1 MYHNDTITALA
12 TPIGA
17 GALHIIRVSGADAI
31 EQVAK
36 IFKPKKKLLS
46 ASSHSAVYGKI
57 VADGK
62 LLDEVLCTVFHNP
75 HSFTGENSVE
85 LSCHG
90 SMFVANSIIEELL
103 KHTRLANPGEF
114 TLRAYLNNK
123 LDLTQAEAVNDI
135 IQAKTKKSQ
144 QLALNQLE
152 GKLYKRIAK
161 LLEKLSHYRIQ
172 LELEID
178 FLDDDV
184 PDINLEELHQELLLF
199 KADLEKLVISGEQ
212 GRIIR
217 EGLKI
222 SLIGKPNVGKSSL
235 FNKLLES
242 ERAIVTPIPGT
253 TRDYLEEVISLDGY
267 LVRIFDTAGI
277 RETSDTI
284 EKLGIKRSK
293 EIIDGSDFVLYIT
306 DSTDSTEEYNN
317 FVADIPAHK
326 LLKVLN
332 KVDIIPAE
340 KLINYPDYI
349 QTSTFNQEGTN
360 KLKESLLT
368 KITLSDSELNSGLLT
383 NSRQI
388 LAVKEA
394 ITSIAQA
401 ADSIDAD
408 MGYEFT
414 AFDLKEASAHLEE
427 VVGKITNDDL
437 LNTIFS
443 NFCIGK

>member
-1 MYHNDTITALA
+1 
-12 TPIGA
+12 
-17 GALHIIRVSGADAI
+17 
-31 EQVAK
+31 
-36 IFKPKKKLLS
+36 
-46 ASSHSAVYGKI
+46 
-57 VADGK
+57 
-62 LLDEVLCTVFHNP
+62 
-75 HSFTGENSVE
+75 
-85 LSCHG
+85 
-90 SMFVANSIIEELL
+90 
-103 KHTRLANPGEF
+103 
-114 TLRAYLNNK
+114 
-123 LDLTQAEAVNDI
+123 VNDI

-306 DSTDSTEEYNN
+306 DSTDSNEEYNN
-317 FVADIPAHK
+317 FVSDIPAHK